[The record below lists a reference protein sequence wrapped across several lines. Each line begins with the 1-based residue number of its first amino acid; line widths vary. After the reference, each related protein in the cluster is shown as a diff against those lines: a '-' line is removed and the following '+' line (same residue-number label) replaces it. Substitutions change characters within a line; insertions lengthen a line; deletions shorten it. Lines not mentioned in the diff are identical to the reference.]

1 MADKRMFS
9 KTIIESDLFL
19 NMTPKTQMLYIHL
32 SMHADDDGFVG
43 NPQSV
48 LRMIGASKS
57 DLKILEK
64 LNFVITFSSGVLVV
78 THWKQNN
85 TIRSDRY
92 QETKYLEEKSKIR
105 ENPSKEYI
113 LMDTNGCQL
122 VSHTVPKPD
131 TQYRLDKN
139 SIGYTPL
146 TPQGE
151 AEQSESLKVEKAK
164 GTAKA
169 VNHSKTSVQIRFQSF
184 WEAYPKK
191 KAKGDA
197 LKAFNKLNPDD
208 SLMEKMLS
216 ALEWQKKSFDW
227 TKDGGQYIPLPASW
241 IRGMRWEDEPEAAVK
256 KEGRKWKIL
265 D

>member
-1 MADKRMFS
+1 MS
-9 KTIIESDLFL
+9 KKYFCAYYSYLDSMETLTDEERGRLFTACLIYGKTGQVPDLPGHEKHVF
-19 NMTPKTQMLYIHL
+19 P
-32 SMHADDDGFVG
+32 SF
-43 NPQSV
+43 
-48 LRMIGASKS
+48 KS
-57 DLKILEK
+57 QI
-64 LNFVITFSSGVLVV
+64 
-78 THWKQNN
+78 
-85 TIRSDRY
+85 DRD
-92 QETKYLEEKSKIR
+92 
-105 ENPSKEYI
+105 NKEY
-113 LMDTNGCQL
+113 DSYCESQKERAKKRWNASACQGMQTDANEKEKEKEKEKENIT
-122 VSHTVPKPD
+122 S
-131 TQYRLDKN
+131 
-139 SIGYTPL
+139 PL

-208 SLMEKMLS
+208 GLMEKMLS

-241 IRGMRWEDEPEAAVK
+241 IRGMRWEDEPETAVK
-256 KEGRKWKIL
+256 KEGRQWKIL

>member
-9 KTIIESDLFL
+9 KQIIDSDAFL
-19 NMTPKTQMLYIHL
+19 DMPLSAQALYFHL
-32 SMHADDDGFVG
+32 SMRADDDGFIDSPRKIQKMV
-43 NPQSV
+43 N
-48 LRMIGASKS
+48 ASTDDFK
-57 DLKILEK
+57 LLLAKRYILSFE
-64 LNFVITFSSGVLVV
+64 SGVIVIK
-78 THWKQNN
+78 HWRIHN
-85 TIRSDRY
+85 TIRADRY
-92 QETKYLEEKSKIR
+92 KETVYQEEKQMLSVKDNKSYTEKDKIVIGIPIGNQM
-105 ENPSKEYI
+105 E
-113 LMDTNGCQL
+113 
-122 VSHTVPKPD
+122 

-208 SLMEKMLS
+208 GLMEKMLS

>member
-1 MADKRMFS
+1 MSKKYFCAYYSYLDSMETLTDEERGRLFTACLIYGETGQVPDLPGHEKYVFPALKSQIDRDNKKYDSYCESQRKKIKKRWDTAVYNGIPMYTEDTKEKEKEKEKDK
-9 KTIIESDLFL
+9 E
-19 NMTPKTQMLYIHL
+19 N
-32 SMHADDDGFVG
+32 
-43 NPQSV
+43 
-48 LRMIGASKS
+48 
-57 DLKILEK
+57 
-64 LNFVITFSSGVLVV
+64 ITS
-78 THWKQNN
+78 
-85 TIRSDRY
+85 
-92 QETKYLEEKSKIR
+92 
-105 ENPSKEYI
+105 
-113 LMDTNGCQL
+113 
-122 VSHTVPKPD
+122 
-131 TQYRLDKN
+131 
-139 SIGYTPL
+139 PL

-169 VNHSKTSVQIRFQSF
+169 VNHSKTSVQMRFQSF

-208 SLMEKMLS
+208 GLMEKMLS

-256 KEGRKWKIL
+256 KEGRQWKIL